1 MSGCT
6 FTPDLPARHVL
17 RSRQTPDAS
26 IGASATC
33 GKDRRLEDYA
43 EIGSA
48 DASITACSRSR
59 GGRGPKRR
67 SSRHQRSANCYGG
80 GAEDSLE
87 RGGDVWTCARSI
99 GISVANGRAAT
110 NGVDDDNCSWPLSE
124 NWSAFVTP
132 EGREYFFDARRDVVQ
147 WERPT

>member
-6 FTPDLPARHVL
+6 FTPDLPARRVV
-17 RSRQTPDAS
+17 RSRQTPGAS
-26 IGASATC
+26 IAGSATS
-33 GKDRRLEDYA
+33 GKDRRFENDA
-43 EIGSA
+43 KIGSA
-48 DASITACSRSR
+48 DASITACSRSS
-59 GGRGPKRR
+59 GGRGSERR

-80 GAEDSLE
+80 EAEDKLE
-87 RGGDVWTCARSI
+87 KGGDVGICARSV
-99 GISVANGRAAT
+99 GISMANGRAAT
-110 NGVDDDNCSWPLSE
+110 NGVDNDSGSWPLPE